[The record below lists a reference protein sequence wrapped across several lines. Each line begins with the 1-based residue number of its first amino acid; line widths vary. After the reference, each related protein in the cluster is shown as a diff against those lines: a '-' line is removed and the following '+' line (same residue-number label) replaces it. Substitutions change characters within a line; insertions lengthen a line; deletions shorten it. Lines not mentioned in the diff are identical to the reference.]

1 MKKPWSELFTVST
14 RTTMDK
20 WTTICIIGFV
30 VAMVAPLAI
39 SEHSKNQC
47 KIAYAQ
53 SSKTVQ
59 EIAEVCK

>member
-1 MKKPWSELFTVST
+1 
-14 RTTMDK
+14 MDK
-20 WTTICIIGFV
+20 WTTICIIGV
-30 VAMVAPLAI
+30 TVAMFAPLAI
-39 SEHSKNQC
+39 DEYSKNQC